1 MNEISTILIEQIN
14 RAGPIRISDYMEIC
28 LMHPKCGYYS
38 KKDPFGTKGDFVTSP
53 EISQV
58 FGELLGLCLAQNWLD
73 QGTPSFAL
81 VEAGPG
87 RGTLM
92 ADILRATKSIPG
104 FHQSMTIHLIEK
116 SQTLIRIQGEH
127 LSKYNVEW
135 HETVESLPQKPVFFI
150 ANEFFDALPIR
161 QFRKDNLGWRE
172 ILIGIEKNKLSYF
185 LGNKIPLHTI
195 AHRIK
200 DTEIGDIVEICEAA
214 KPIMEELSKRI
225 KMFGGCAII
234 IDYGSNNLVGNTFQA
249 VKNHKKIDPLK
260 HPGDCDLTAHVNFND
275 LSNYAT
281 NVVVAKTT
289 TQGLLLRK
297 LGISERFE
305 RLATD
310 LPKIQK
316 LKLRSDKTRLIHS
329 SQMGDLFKAI
339 ALVPS
344 KVALPI
350 GFDI

>member
-1 MNEISTILIEQIN
+1 MNEISTILLKKIN
-14 RAGPIRISDYMEIC
+14 RAGPIRISDYMEMC
-28 LMHPKCGYYS
+28 LMHPKYGYYS
-38 KKDPFGTKGDFVTSP
+38 KNDPFGTKGDFVTSP

-73 QGTPSFAL
+73 QGTPPFAL

-92 ADILRATKSIPG
+92 TDILRATKSIPG

-116 SQTLIRIQGEH
+116 SQTLIRIQDEK

-135 HETVESLPQKPVFFI
+135 HETLESLPQKPVFFI

-214 KPIMEELSKRI
+214 KPMMEELSKRI

-234 IDYGSNNLVGNTFQA
+234 IDYGSDNLVGNTFQA
-249 VKNHKKIDPLK
+249 VKNHKKIDPLI

-275 LSNYAT
+275 LSNYAS
-281 NVVVAKTT
+281 NIVVTKTT
-289 TQGLLLRK
+289 TQGLLLKR
-297 LGISERFE
+297 LGISKRFE
-305 RLATD
+305 RLVRGLTE
-310 LPKIQK
+310 IQK
-316 LKLRSDKTRLIHS
+316 LKFQSDQKRLLHS
-329 SQMGDLFKAI
+329 SEMGNLFKAI
-339 ALVPS
+339 ALAPS
-344 KVALPI
+344 KSVLPA
-350 GFDI
+350 GFNV

>member
-116 SQTLIRIQGEH
+116 SQTLIRIQGEQ

-135 HETVESLPQKPVFFI
+135 H
-150 ANEFFDALPIR
+150 
-161 QFRKDNLGWRE
+161 
-172 ILIGIEKNKLSYF
+172 
-185 LGNKIPLHTI
+185 
-195 AHRIK
+195 
-200 DTEIGDIVEICEAA
+200 
-214 KPIMEELSKRI
+214 
-225 KMFGGCAII
+225 
-234 IDYGSNNLVGNTFQA
+234 
-249 VKNHKKIDPLK
+249 
-260 HPGDCDLTAHVNFND
+260 
-275 LSNYAT
+275 
-281 NVVVAKTT
+281 
-289 TQGLLLRK
+289 
-297 LGISERFE
+297 
-305 RLATD
+305 
-310 LPKIQK
+310 
-316 LKLRSDKTRLIHS
+316 
-329 SQMGDLFKAI
+329 
-339 ALVPS
+339 
-344 KVALPI
+344 
-350 GFDI
+350 

>member
-116 SQTLIRIQGEH
+116 SQTLIRIQGEQ

-150 ANEFFDALPIR
+150 AN
-161 QFRKDNLGWRE
+161 
-172 ILIGIEKNKLSYF
+172 
-185 LGNKIPLHTI
+185 
-195 AHRIK
+195 
-200 DTEIGDIVEICEAA
+200 
-214 KPIMEELSKRI
+214 
-225 KMFGGCAII
+225 
-234 IDYGSNNLVGNTFQA
+234 
-249 VKNHKKIDPLK
+249 
-260 HPGDCDLTAHVNFND
+260 
-275 LSNYAT
+275 
-281 NVVVAKTT
+281 
-289 TQGLLLRK
+289 
-297 LGISERFE
+297 
-305 RLATD
+305 
-310 LPKIQK
+310 
-316 LKLRSDKTRLIHS
+316 
-329 SQMGDLFKAI
+329 
-339 ALVPS
+339 
-344 KVALPI
+344 
-350 GFDI
+350 